1 MIKTV
6 AIVSLSAGTLG
17 EDFVRHELEL
27 GRARLE
33 AMGLAV
39 KFAPHALMGRAYL
52 AAHPEARAADLLW
65 AFRDRETAAARQAA
79 ALDNTV
85 IATGGGIVLRPE
97 NMEALAATGMIFFR
111 DRDLEDI
118 LGEDHMGRPLV
129 GKDPEKLRI
138 LYTQRIE
145 LYRKYAQYIISN
157 TKTAEEAAA
166 RIAALYREACQP

>member
-1 MIKTV
+1 MPGSGKSTVGKILSRMLCMPLVDTDALVEQTAGKTIP
-6 AIVSLSAGTLG
+6 ALFAQEG
-17 EDFVRHELEL
+17 E
-27 GRARLE
+27 A
-33 AMGLAV
+33 
-39 KFAPHALMGRAYL
+39 
-52 AAHPEARAADLLW
+52 

-129 GKDPEKLRI
+129 GRDPEKLRI